1 MAAKPKTPA
10 KATTKVAN
18 TSTAKVAA
26 PPAKPKSP
34 AEWAYD
40 RIVLYIREFEK
51 QLNADQEVAIG
62 FAGSEAGI
70 LRIEGLGFFDP
81 DILTF
86 YGTDDDGLK
95 NQLIQHVS
103 QLSVMLQARPKS
115 NPDDAP
121 RRIGFKLLSGWRGGE
136 SGDGSA

>member
-10 KATTKVAN
+10 KAP
-18 TSTAKVAA
+18 AKAAA

-40 RIVLYIREFEK
+40 RVVLYIRDFERH
-51 QLNADQEVAIG
+51 LNTDQEVAIG

-136 SGDGSA
+136 SGDASV